1 MKMDRKLKVTSTT
14 KTLSDILGIDL
25 DVEFT
30 EGINKLTEFH
40 KKYPDETTYS
50 EGDDM
55 LYFSSGD
62 FAFTLIIDFDEEGE
76 SVYKTTMNIDM
87 PLRTVFDSDWQ
98 PDIETAVNSLANAI
112 QSMRMR

>member
-1 MKMDRKLKVTSTT
+1 MKIDRKGLKVTSTT
-14 KTLSDILGIDL
+14 KTLSDILGVEL

-30 EGINKLTEFH
+30 EGINKLAEFH

-62 FAFTLIIDFDEEGE
+62 FAFTLTTDFNEEGIP
-76 SVYKTTMNIDM
+76 VFKTTMNIDM
-87 PLRTVFDSDWQ
+87 PLRTIYDSDWHA
-98 PDIETAVNSLANAI
+98 DIDTAVDSLATAI
-112 QSMRMR
+112 QSII